1 MLYMNGLSR
10 RRRMIKKDYNLGLDI
25 GATSVGFAGIDEQY
39 DPIKLKG
46 KTVVGVNLFEEGKT
60 AADRLGFR
68 TTRRRLSRRKWRL
81 SLLEEFFDPYIT
93 PVDPTFFARLKES
106 NLSPKDN
113 NKNFSG
119 SLLFSDITDQKFY
132 EEYPTIYHLRYALMT
147 ENKKFDLRAIFLA
160 IHHMIKY
167 RGNFLNSTPVAHFD
181 TSKINFASDL
191 NELNSLYL
199 NEDPNN
205 IFEINLQNVK
215 EISDILLDHS
225 IKKFDKQ
232 KQVAKLLLT
241 SQNDKE
247 LDKINK
253 QIATQISKAIL
264 GYNFSLNEILKIEV
278 EDKSKWKLNFSS
290 ADIDD
295 KLPDLISELDE
306 SQESILNIILSLY
319 SRLTLNG
326 IVPSGMSLSEA
337 MIDKYGTHKEHLDL
351 LKKYLKTL
359 PIKNRKEIAEAYAEY
374 VGNSLKKSGHISQEE
389 FYKAVK
395 KNLDK
400 SETAQAILGLIS
412 EEKFMPKQRTNQNGV
427 IPYQLHQKELDQI
440 IVNQSQY
447 YPWLAELNPV
457 TEHKDAKYKLDE
469 LIAFRV
475 PYYVG
480 PLIDPKTTPQTEQG
494 NKNASFAWMVRKE
507 NGQITP
513 WNFDKKVDR
522 ISSANNFIKRM
533 TTKDTYLIG
542 EDVLPAHSLI
552 YERFKVLNELNMI
565 RVNGK
570 KLSVSVKQNLYNDLF
585 KQQKTINRKKLANYL
600 QANLGIPER
609 PQITGLSDPE
619 KFNSQLS
626 SYIDLQK
633 ILGSEIVDDP
643 NKQDD
648 LEKIIEWSTV
658 FEDSRIYKVKLQE
671 IGWLTEK
678 QKNELVSHRYQ
689 GWGRLS
695 RKLLVELKDKNG
707 RSILDILW
715 NSQRTFME
723 IQSRP
728 EFAEQITNE
737 NQDKLTE
744 DNYEDVLEDAYTSPQ
759 NKKAIRQVIKVVD
772 DIVKAA
778 GKAPKFISLE
788 FARSDERSDRVKSR
802 KTQIQKIYE
811 TTAKEL
817 LKDDQL
823 IKELGSVSD
832 LSDRLYLYFT
842 QLGRDMYTGKPI
854 NIDEISTMYDIDH
867 ILPQAFL
874 KDDSLD
880 NRVLVRRQD
889 NNAKSDTV
897 PALKFGKMKPFWNKL
912 QKHGLISKRKLNN
925 LQTNPESID
934 KFKAVGFVNRQLVET
949 RQVIKL
955 AANILA
961 SRYPDSKIIEVKAS
975 LTHQMRESFNL
986 IKNRDV
992 NDYHHA
998 VDAYLSAFVG
1008 QYLYN
1013 RYPKLQP
1020 YFVYGQFKK
1029 FDKQSTRIGMKTNH
1043 FNFLYDLEPEGKNVK
1058 IKKPTKIINKETG
1071 EIIGDRDELVAKL
1084 NRVYNFKYMLISQE
1098 VYTRSGALFDQ
1109 TIYPANSGK
1118 KLIPLKQNKT
1128 TAIYGGYSGSK
1139 AAYMSIIRLRD
1150 KKGGTYRIVG
1160 IPVRAVNKLNQAK
1173 KKSNEKYLAELKAV
1187 IEPQIAKTK
1196 KDRKTGQRVLVPQEF
1211 DVIIPEVMYRQ
1222 LIVDGDQKFTLGSS
1236 TYQYNARQ
1244 LVLDS
1249 ESLVTLS
1256 KNFIESNSVTSEIKN
1271 NRLIKVYD
1279 DILDKVNK
1287 YFSLYDKN
1295 KFRQRLNEGREK
1307 FIRLPI
1313 DSKFKNNKK
1322 IAVGKREIL
1331 QNILIGLHDNAGM
1344 GNLKVLGIN
1353 TPFGMIQTSNGI
1365 TLSPNACLIYQSP
1378 TGLFERKVYLNT
1390 ISSLK

>member
-1 MLYMNGLSR
+1 MLDIKDLSR
-10 RRRMIKKDYNLGLDI
+10 RRRMIKKDYNIGLDI

-46 KTVVGVNLFEEGKT
+46 KTVVGVNLFEEGQT
-60 AADRLGFR
+60 AADRRGFR
-68 TTRRRLSRRKWRL
+68 TTRRRLNRRKWRL

-119 SLLFSDITDQKFY
+119 SLLFPDITDQKFS

-181 TSKINFASDL
+181 TSKIDFAGDF
-191 NELNSLYL
+191 NELNNLYL

-247 LDKINK
+247 LDKRNK

-264 GYNFSLNEILKIEV
+264 GYNFSLNEILKLEAV
-278 EDKSKWKLNFSS
+278 NKSKWKLNFSS

-295 KLPDLISELDE
+295 TLPDLISELDE

-374 VGNSLKKSGHISQEE
+374 VGNSSKKSGHISQEE

-400 SETAQAILGLIS
+400 SETAQEILGLIS

-457 TEHKDAKYKLDE
+457 KEHKDAKYKLDE

-480 PLIDPKTTPQTEQG
+480 PLVDPKTTLQTEQG

-507 NGQITP
+507 NGRITP

-585 KQQKTINRKKLANYL
+585 KQQKTINKKKLANYL

-715 NSQRTFME
+715 NSQPTFME

-744 DNYEDVLEDAYTSPQ
+744 DNYENVLDDAYTSPQ

-778 GKAPKFISLE
+778 GKAPKLISLE
-788 FARSDERSDRVKSR
+788 FARSDERSDRTKSR
-802 KTQIQKIYE
+802 KSQIQKIYE

-854 NIDEISTMYDIDH
+854 NIDEISTIYDIDH
-867 ILPQAFL
+867 ILPQAFI

-912 QKHGLISKRKLNN
+912 QKHGLISKRKLDN
-925 LQTNPESID
+925 LQTNPESMKD
-934 KFKAVGFVNRQLVET
+934 WDNKAVGFVNRQLVET

-1043 FNFLYDLEPEGKNVK
+1043 FNFLYDLEPESKNVK

-1084 NRVYNFKYMLISQE
+1084 NRVYNFKYMLVSQE
-1098 VYTRSGALFDQ
+1098 VYTKTGPLFKE
-1109 TIYPANSGK
+1109 TIQPHGDK
-1118 KLIPLKQNKT
+1118 DTLIPIKKNKPVK
-1128 TAIYGGYSGSK
+1128 IYGGYTGNNDSF
-1139 AAYMSIIRLRD
+1139 MSLIKLN
-1150 KKGGTYRIVG
+1150 KKYKIVG
-1160 IPVRAVNKLNQAK
+1160 IPQRQKNALEKVNDQN
-1173 KKSNEKYLAELKAV
+1173 NYLRELHRI
-1187 IEPQIAKTK
+1187 IENNIKNK
-1196 KDRKTGQRVLVPQEF
+1196 EF
-1211 DVIIPEVMYRQ
+1211 EILIPKVMFRQ
-1222 LIVDGDQKFTLGSS
+1222 LINDGKEKYTLGGSRERYSS
-1236 TYQYNARQ
+1236 TQ
-1244 LVLDS
+1244 LIVS
-1249 ESLVTLS
+1249 HKTLLTLRG
-1256 KNFIESNSVTSEIKN
+1256 KNKEDKDLNNQFIEAYNDIVTRIKKYIPLFDAKKLIELKPKFVLLEQEEKRKILIEIL
-1271 NRLIKVYD
+1271 RAVHC
-1279 DILDKVNK
+1279 
-1287 YFSLYDKN
+1287 
-1295 KFRQRLNEGREK
+1295 
-1307 FIRLPI
+1307 
-1313 DSKFKNNKK
+1313 NKK
-1322 IAVGKREIL
+1322 
-1331 QNILIGLHDNAGM
+1331 N
-1344 GNLKVLGIN
+1344 GNLKAIGG
-1353 TPFGMIQTSNGI
+1353 P
-1365 TLSPNACLIYQSP
+1365 LSLIH
-1378 TGLFERKVYLNT
+1378 
-1390 ISSLK
+1390 I

>member
-1 MLYMNGLSR
+1 MLDIKDLSR
-10 RRRMIKKDYNLGLDI
+10 RRRMIKKDYNIGLDI

-46 KTVVGVNLFEEGKT
+46 KTVVGVNLFEEGQT
-60 AADRLGFR
+60 AADRRGFR
-68 TTRRRLSRRKWRL
+68 TTRRRLNRRKWRL

-119 SLLFSDITDQKFY
+119 SLLFPDITDQKFS

-181 TSKINFASDL
+181 TSKIDFAGDF
-191 NELNSLYL
+191 NELNNLYL

-241 SQNDKE
+241 SQNNKE
-247 LDKINK
+247 LDKRNK

-264 GYNFSLNEILKIEV
+264 GYNFSLNEILKIAT

-295 KLPDLISELDE
+295 KLPNLISELDE

-337 MIDKYGTHKEHLDL
+337 MIDKYDTHKEHLDL
-351 LKKYLKTL
+351 LKKYIKTL

-374 VGNSLKKSGHISQEE
+374 VGNSSKKSGHISQEE

-400 SETAQAILGLIS
+400 SETAQEILGLIS

-457 TEHKDAKYKLDE
+457 KEHKDAKYKLDE

-480 PLIDPKTTPQTEQG
+480 PLVDPKTTLQTEQG

-507 NGQITP
+507 NGRITP

-585 KQQKTINRKKLANYL
+585 KQQKTINKKKLANYL

-715 NSQRTFME
+715 NSQPTFME

-744 DNYEDVLEDAYTSPQ
+744 DNYENVLDDAYTSPQ

-778 GKAPKFISLE
+778 GKAPKLISLE
-788 FARSDERSDRVKSR
+788 FARSDERSDRTKSR
-802 KTQIQKIYE
+802 KSQIQKIYE

-854 NIDEISTMYDIDH
+854 NIDEISTIYDIDH
-867 ILPQAFL
+867 ILPQAFI

-912 QKHGLISKRKLNN
+912 QKHGLISKRKLDN
-925 LQTNPESID
+925 LQTNPESMKD
-934 KFKAVGFVNRQLVET
+934 WDNKAVGFVNRQLVET

-1043 FNFLYDLEPEGKNVK
+1043 FNFLYDLEPESKNVK

-1084 NRVYNFKYMLISQE
+1084 NRVYNFKYMLVSQE
-1098 VYTRSGALFDQ
+1098 VYTKTGPLFKE
-1109 TIYPANSGK
+1109 TIQPHGDK
-1118 KLIPLKQNKT
+1118 DTLIPIKKNKPVK
-1128 TAIYGGYSGSK
+1128 IYGGYTGNNDSF
-1139 AAYMSIIRLRD
+1139 MSLIKLN
-1150 KKGGTYRIVG
+1150 KKYKIVG
-1160 IPVRAVNKLNQAK
+1160 IPQRQKNALEKVNDQN
-1173 KKSNEKYLAELKAV
+1173 NYLRELHRI
-1187 IEPQIAKTK
+1187 IENNIKNK
-1196 KDRKTGQRVLVPQEF
+1196 EF
-1211 DVIIPEVMYRQ
+1211 EILIPKVMFRQ
-1222 LIVDGDQKFTLGSS
+1222 LINDGKEKYTLGGSRERYSS
-1236 TYQYNARQ
+1236 TQ
-1244 LVLDS
+1244 LIVS
-1249 ESLVTLS
+1249 HKTLLTLRG
-1256 KNFIESNSVTSEIKN
+1256 KNKEDKDLNNQFIEAYNDIVTRIKKYIPLFDAKKLIELKPKFVLLEQEEKRKILIEIL
-1271 NRLIKVYD
+1271 RAVHC
-1279 DILDKVNK
+1279 
-1287 YFSLYDKN
+1287 
-1295 KFRQRLNEGREK
+1295 
-1307 FIRLPI
+1307 
-1313 DSKFKNNKK
+1313 NKK
-1322 IAVGKREIL
+1322 
-1331 QNILIGLHDNAGM
+1331 N
-1344 GNLKVLGIN
+1344 GNLKAIGGPSAFGRLQKRSGI
-1353 TPFGMIQTSNGI
+1353 I
-1365 TLSPNACLIYQSP
+1365 LSPNACLIYQSP

-1390 ISSLK
+1390 ISPLK

>member
-1 MLYMNGLSR
+1 
-10 RRRMIKKDYNLGLDI
+10 MIKKDYNIGLDI

-46 KTVVGVNLFEEGKT
+46 KTVVGVNLFEEGQT
-60 AADRLGFR
+60 AADRRSFR
-68 TTRRRLSRRKWRL
+68 TTRRRLNRRKWRL

-93 PVDPTFFARLKES
+93 PVDPAFFARLKES

-113 NKNFSG
+113 NKNFSR
-119 SLLFSDITDQKFY
+119 SLLFPDITDQKFY

-181 TSKINFASDL
+181 TSKIDFANDFSKL
-191 NELNSLYL
+191 NRLYL

-247 LDKINK
+247 LDKRNK

-264 GYNFSLNEILKIEV
+264 GYNFSLNEILKLEAV
-278 EDKSKWKLNFSS
+278 NKSKWKLNFSS

-295 KLPDLISELDE
+295 TLPDLISELDE

-326 IVPSGMSLSEA
+326 IVPSGMSLSES

-400 SETAQAILGLIS
+400 SETAQKILSLIS

-480 PLIDPKTTPQTEQG
+480 PLIDPKTIPQTEQG

-671 IGWLTEK
+671 IGWFTEK

-695 RKLLVELKDKNG
+695 KKLLVELKDKNG
-707 RSILDILW
+707 RSIIDLLW

-744 DNYEDVLEDAYTSPQ
+744 DNYEDVLADAYTSPQ

-772 DIVKAA
+772 DIVKAT

-802 KTQIQKIYE
+802 KTHIQKIYE

-1084 NRVYNFKYMLISQE
+1084 NRVYNFKYMLVSQE

-1222 LIVDGDQKFTLGSS
+1222 LIVDGDQKFTLGG
-1236 TYQYNARQ
+1236 TIDRYNAVQ
-1244 LVLDS
+1244 LVLNQEILTFLEQPTKYKDADTKLLDIYDQIVN
-1249 ESLVTLS
+1249 LV
-1256 KNFIESNSVTSEIKN
+1256 E
-1271 NRLIKVYD
+1271 
-1279 DILDKVNK
+1279 K
-1287 YFSLYDKN
+1287 YFML
-1295 KFRQRLNEGREK
+1295 F
-1307 FIRLPI
+1307 
-1313 DSKFKNNKK
+1313 DSKRLAAGRVAFEKLPT
-1322 IAVGKREIL
+1322 L
-1331 QNILIGLHDNAGM
+1331 QPVDKMPSKLIIIRRIIQGLHDNAARTD
-1344 GNLKVLGIN
+1344 LKAIN
-1353 TPFGMIQTSNGI
+1353 GSSSFGRLQKRNGI
-1365 TLSPNACLIYQSP
+1365 ILSPNACLIYQSP

-1390 ISSLK
+1390 ISPLK

>member
-60 AADRLGFR
+60 AADRRGFR

-633 ILGSEIVDDP
+633 
-643 NKQDD
+643 
-648 LEKIIEWSTV
+648 
-658 FEDSRIYKVKLQE
+658 Y
-671 IGWLTEK
+671 
-678 QKNELVSHRYQ
+678 
-689 GWGRLS
+689 
-695 RKLLVELKDKNG
+695 
-707 RSILDILW
+707 
-715 NSQRTFME
+715 
-723 IQSRP
+723 
-728 EFAEQITNE
+728 
-737 NQDKLTE
+737 
-744 DNYEDVLEDAYTSPQ
+744 
-759 NKKAIRQVIKVVD
+759 
-772 DIVKAA
+772 
-778 GKAPKFISLE
+778 
-788 FARSDERSDRVKSR
+788 
-802 KTQIQKIYE
+802 
-811 TTAKEL
+811 
-817 LKDDQL
+817 
-823 IKELGSVSD
+823 
-832 LSDRLYLYFT
+832 
-842 QLGRDMYTGKPI
+842 
-854 NIDEISTMYDIDH
+854 
-867 ILPQAFL
+867 
-874 KDDSLD
+874 
-880 NRVLVRRQD
+880 
-889 NNAKSDTV
+889 
-897 PALKFGKMKPFWNKL
+897 
-912 QKHGLISKRKLNN
+912 
-925 LQTNPESID
+925 
-934 KFKAVGFVNRQLVET
+934 
-949 RQVIKL
+949 
-955 AANILA
+955 
-961 SRYPDSKIIEVKAS
+961 
-975 LTHQMRESFNL
+975 
-986 IKNRDV
+986 
-992 NDYHHA
+992 
-998 VDAYLSAFVG
+998 
-1008 QYLYN
+1008 
-1013 RYPKLQP
+1013 
-1020 YFVYGQFKK
+1020 
-1029 FDKQSTRIGMKTNH
+1029 
-1043 FNFLYDLEPEGKNVK
+1043 
-1058 IKKPTKIINKETG
+1058 
-1071 EIIGDRDELVAKL
+1071 
-1084 NRVYNFKYMLISQE
+1084 
-1098 VYTRSGALFDQ
+1098 
-1109 TIYPANSGK
+1109 
-1118 KLIPLKQNKT
+1118 
-1128 TAIYGGYSGSK
+1128 
-1139 AAYMSIIRLRD
+1139 
-1150 KKGGTYRIVG
+1150 
-1160 IPVRAVNKLNQAK
+1160 
-1173 KKSNEKYLAELKAV
+1173 
-1187 IEPQIAKTK
+1187 
-1196 KDRKTGQRVLVPQEF
+1196 
-1211 DVIIPEVMYRQ
+1211 
-1222 LIVDGDQKFTLGSS
+1222 
-1236 TYQYNARQ
+1236 
-1244 LVLDS
+1244 
-1249 ESLVTLS
+1249 
-1256 KNFIESNSVTSEIKN
+1256 
-1271 NRLIKVYD
+1271 
-1279 DILDKVNK
+1279 
-1287 YFSLYDKN
+1287 
-1295 KFRQRLNEGREK
+1295 
-1307 FIRLPI
+1307 
-1313 DSKFKNNKK
+1313 
-1322 IAVGKREIL
+1322 
-1331 QNILIGLHDNAGM
+1331 
-1344 GNLKVLGIN
+1344 
-1353 TPFGMIQTSNGI
+1353 
-1365 TLSPNACLIYQSP
+1365 
-1378 TGLFERKVYLNT
+1378 
-1390 ISSLK
+1390 

>member
-1 MLYMNGLSR
+1 MLNINDLSR
-10 RRRMIKKDYNLGLDI
+10 RRRMQKKDYNIGLDI

-39 DPIKLKG
+39 NPIKLKG

-60 AADRLGFR
+60 AAERRGFR
-68 TTRRRLSRRKWRL
+68 TTRRRLNRRKWRL

-119 SLLFSDITDQKFY
+119 SLLFPDITDQKFY

-181 TSKINFASDL
+181 TSKINFASDF

-241 SQNDKE
+241 SQNNKE
-247 LDKINK
+247 LDRINK

-264 GYNFSLNEILKIEV
+264 GYNFSLNEILKIET
-278 EDKSKWKLNFSS
+278 EDKSRWKLNFSS
-290 ADIDD
+290 PDIDD
-295 KLPDLISELDE
+295 TLVKLISELDE

-337 MIDKYGTHKEHLDL
+337 MIDKYDTHKEHLDL
-351 LKKYLKTL
+351 LKKYVKTL
-359 PIKNRKEIAEAYAEY
+359 PIKNRKEIAEAYAQY
-374 VGNSLKKSGHISQEE
+374 VGNSSKKSGHISQEE

-400 SETAQAILGLIS
+400 SETAQEILGLIS

-457 TEHKDAKYKLDE
+457 KEHKDAKYKLDE

-480 PLIDPKTTPQTEQG
+480 PLIDPKTTPRTEQG

-565 RVNGK
+565 RVNGH
-570 KLSVSVKQNLYNDLF
+570 KLDVPVKQNVYNDLF

-600 QANLGIPER
+600 QANLGIPEQL
-609 PQITGLSDPE
+609 QITGLSDPE

-633 ILGSEIVDDP
+633 ILGSEIVDDI

-744 DNYEDVLEDAYTSPQ
+744 DNYEDVLDDTYTSPQ

-788 FARSDERSDRVKSR
+788 FARSDERSDRAKSR
-802 KTQIQKIYE
+802 KSQIQKIYE
-811 TTAKEL
+811 TIAKEL

-867 ILPQAFL
+867 ILPQAFI

-897 PALKFGKMKPFWNKL
+897 PALKFGKMKPFWNEL

-949 RQVIKL
+949 RQIIKL

-975 LTHQMRESFNL
+975 LTHQIRESFNL

-1043 FNFLYDLEPEGKNVK
+1043 FNFLYDLEPESKNVK

-1084 NRVYNFKYMLISQE
+1084 SRVYNFKYMLVSQE

-1150 KKGGTYRIVG
+1150 KKGETYCIVG

-1196 KDRKTGQRVLVPQEF
+1196 KDQKTGQRVLVPQEF
-1211 DVIIPEVMYRQ
+1211 DVIIPKVMYRQ
-1222 LIVDGDQKFTLGSS
+1222 LIVDGDQKFTLGG
-1236 TYQYNARQ
+1236 TIDRYNAVQ
-1244 LVLDS
+1244 LVLNQEILTFLEQPTKYKDADTKLLDIYDQIVN
-1249 ESLVTLS
+1249 LV
-1256 KNFIESNSVTSEIKN
+1256 E
-1271 NRLIKVYD
+1271 
-1279 DILDKVNK
+1279 K
-1287 YFSLYDKN
+1287 YFML
-1295 KFRQRLNEGREK
+1295 F
-1307 FIRLPI
+1307 
-1313 DSKFKNNKK
+1313 DSKRLAAGRVAFEKLPT
-1322 IAVGKREIL
+1322 L
-1331 QNILIGLHDNAGM
+1331 QPVDKMPSKLMIIRRIIQGLHDNAARTD
-1344 GNLKVLGIN
+1344 LKAIGCSSS
-1353 TPFGMIQTSNGI
+1353 FGRIRSSGK
-1365 TLSPNACLIYQSP
+1365 LSPNACLIYQSP

-1390 ISSLK
+1390 ISPLK

>member
-1 MLYMNGLSR
+1 MLDINNLSR
-10 RRRMIKKDYNLGLDI
+10 RRMMLKKDYNIGLDV
-25 GATSVGFAGIDEQY
+25 GATSVGFAGIDEHY

-46 KTVVGVNLFEEGKT
+46 KTVAGVNLFEEGKT
-60 AADRLGFR
+60 AADRRGFR
-68 TTRRRLSRRKWRL
+68 TTRRRLNRRKWRL

-93 PVDPTFFARLKES
+93 PIDPTFFARLKES

-113 NKNFSG
+113 NKKFSG
-119 SLLFSDITDQKFY
+119 SLLFPKITDQKFY
-132 EEYPTIYHLRYALMT
+132 EKYPTIYHLRYAMMT
-147 ENKKFDLRAIFLA
+147 ENKKFDPRMIFLA
-160 IHHMIKY
+160 VHHMIKY
-167 RGNFLNSTPVAHFD
+167 RGNFLNSTSVARFD
-181 TSKINFASDL
+181 TSKINFVNDF
-191 NELNSLYL
+191 NKLNSLYV

-205 IFEINLQNVK
+205 VFEINLQNTK
-215 EISDILLDHS
+215 EISGILLDHS
-225 IKKFDKQ
+225 IKKIDKQ
-232 KQVAKLLLT
+232 KQAAKLLFIP
-241 SQNDKE
+241 QDNKE
-247 LDKINK
+247 LDKVNK
-253 QIATQISKAIL
+253 QIATQISKAVL
-264 GYNFSLNEILKIEV
+264 GYNFSLNEILKIETK
-278 EDKSKWKLNFSS
+278 DKSKWKVNFSS
-290 ADIDD
+290 SDIDD
-295 KLPDLISELDE
+295 KLANLIPELNE
-306 SQESILNIILSLY
+306 NQETILNIIFSLY

-337 MIDKYGTHKEHLDL
+337 MIDKYNNHKEHLDL
-351 LKKYLKTL
+351 LKKYVRTL
-359 PIKNRKEIAEAYAEY
+359 PTKKRQEIAEAYAQY
-374 VGNSLKKSGHISQEE
+374 IGNSSKKTGHISQEE
-389 FYKAVK
+389 FYKSIK
-395 KNLDK
+395 KNLDS
-400 SETAQAILGLIS
+400 SETAQKILGLIS
-412 EEKFMPKQRTNQNGV
+412 EEQFMPKQRTNQNGV
-427 IPYQLHQKELDQI
+427 IPYQLHQKELDLI
-440 IVNQSQY
+440 IANQSKY

-457 TEHKDAKYKLDE
+457 KKHKDAKYKLDE

-494 NKNASFAWMVRKE
+494 DKNASFAWMVRKE

-513 WNFDKKVDR
+513 WNFDEKVDR
-522 ISSANNFIKRM
+522 VSSANNFIKRM

-565 RVNGK
+565 RINGH
-570 KLSVSVKQNLYNDLF
+570 KLDVPVKQNIYNDLF
-585 KQQKTINRKKLANYL
+585 KQHKTVTKKRLINYL
-600 QANLGIPER
+600 QSNLKIPER

-619 KFNSQLS
+619 KFNSQLD
-626 SYIDLQK
+626 SYIDLNK
-633 ILGSEIVDDP
+633 ILGKQIVNDQ

-658 FEDSRIYKVKLQE
+658 FEDSQIYKVKLQG
-671 IGWLTEK
+671 IKWLTEK
-678 QKNELVSHRYQ
+678 QKSELVSHRYQ

-695 RKLLVELKDKNG
+695 QKLLVGLKDKNG
-707 RSILDILW
+707 SSILDLMW

-728 EFAEQITNE
+728 EFAEQIANE
-737 NQDKLTE
+737 NQDKLTG
-744 DNYEDVLEDAYTSPQ
+744 DNYEDVLDAAYTSPQ

-788 FARSDERSDRVKSR
+788 FARSDERSGRAKSR
-802 KTQIQKIYE
+802 KTQIQQIYE

-823 IKELGSVSD
+823 IKELGNVSD

-867 ILPQAFL
+867 ILPQAFI

-897 PALKFGKMKPFWNKL
+897 PALKFGKMKPFWNEL
-912 QKHGLISKRKLNN
+912 QKHGLISKRKLDN

-1043 FNFLYDLEPEGKNVK
+1043 FNFLYDLEPENKNAK
-1058 IKKPTKIINKETG
+1058 IEKPTKIINKETG

-1150 KKGGTYRIVG
+1150 KKGETYRIVG

-1222 LIVDGDQKFTLGSS
+1222 LIVDGDQKFTLGG
-1236 TYQYNARQ
+1236 TIDRYNAVQ
-1244 LVLDS
+1244 LVLNQEILAFLEQPAKYKDADTKLLGIYDQIVNLVEKYFALFDS
-1249 ESLVTLS
+1249 KRLDAGRVKFEQLPTLQS
-1256 KNFIESNSVTSEIKN
+1256 T
-1271 NRLIKVYD
+1271 
-1279 DILDKVNK
+1279 DKV
-1287 YFSLYDKN
+1287 
-1295 KFRQRLNEGREK
+1295 
-1307 FIRLPI
+1307 P
-1313 DSKFKNNKK
+1313 SKLM
-1322 IAVGKREIL
+1322 IIKRII
-1331 QNILIGLHDNAGM
+1331 QGLHDNATRTD
-1344 GNLKVLGIN
+1344 LKAIDGSSA
-1353 TPFGMIQTSNGI
+1353 FGRLQKRSGI
-1365 TLSPNACLIYQSP
+1365 TLSPNAYLIYQSP
-1378 TGLFERKVYLNT
+1378 TGLFERKVCLKT
-1390 ISSLK
+1390 ISPLK

>member
-1 MLYMNGLSR
+1 MLNINDLSR
-10 RRRMIKKDYNLGLDI
+10 RRRMLKKDYNIGLDI

-46 KTVVGVNLFEEGKT
+46 KTVVGVNLFEEGQT
-60 AADRLGFR
+60 AADRRDFR
-68 TTRRRLSRRKWRL
+68 TTRRRLNRRKWRL
-81 SLLEEFFDPYIT
+81 SLLEEFFDLYIT

-119 SLLFSDITDQKFY
+119 SLLFPDITDQEFY
-132 EEYPTIYHLRYALMT
+132 EKYPTIYHLRYALMT

-181 TSKINFASDL
+181 TSKIDFANDFNKL
-191 NELNSLYL
+191 NRLYL

-241 SQNDKE
+241 SQNNKE

-264 GYNFSLNEILKIEV
+264 GYNFSLNEILKIET
-278 EDKSKWKLNFSS
+278 EDKSKWKMDFSS

-295 KLPDLISELDE
+295 RLTNLISELDE
-306 SQESILNIILSLY
+306 SQESILNTVLSLY

-351 LKKYLKTL
+351 LKKYVKTL

-374 VGNSLKKSGHISQEE
+374 VGNSSKKTGHISQEE

-400 SETAQAILGLIS
+400 SEIAQKILGLIS
-412 EEKFMPKQRTNQNGV
+412 EEKFMLKQRTSQNGV

-457 TEHKDAKYKLDE
+457 KEHKDAKYKLDE

-480 PLIDPKTTPQTEQG
+480 PLIDPKITPQTEQG

-513 WNFDKKVDR
+513 WNFDEKVDR

-565 RVNGK
+565 RVNGH
-570 KLSVSVKQNLYNDLF
+570 KLDVPVKQNIYNDLF
-585 KQQKTINRKKLANYL
+585 KQHKTVTKKRLINYL
-600 QANLGIPER
+600 QSNLQMPER

-633 ILGSEIVDDP
+633 ILGSEIVDDA

-648 LEKIIEWSTV
+648 LEKVIEWSTV

-671 IGWLTEK
+671 IEWLTEK
-678 QKNELVSHRYQ
+678 QKNELVSQRYQ

-695 RKLLVELKDKNG
+695 KKLLVELKDKNG
-707 RSILDILW
+707 RSIIDLLW

-728 EFAEQITNE
+728 EFTEQITNK

-744 DNYEDVLEDAYTSPQ
+744 DNYEDVLDAVYTSPQ

-842 QLGRDMYTGKPI
+842 QLGRDMYTGKSI

-975 LTHQMRESFNL
+975 LAHQIRESFNL

-1084 NRVYNFKYMLISQE
+1084 NRVYNFKYMLVSQE

-1109 TIYPANSGK
+1109 TIYPANSSK

-1150 KKGGTYRIVG
+1150 KKGETYRIVG

-1187 IEPQIAKTK
+1187 IEPQIAKAK

-1211 DVIIPEVMYRQ
+1211 DVIIPKVMYRQ
-1222 LIVDGDQKFTLGSS
+1222 LMVDGDQKFTLGG
-1236 TYQYNARQ
+1236 TIDRYNAVQ
-1244 LVLDS
+1244 LVLNQETLTFLEQPTKYKDADTKLLDIYDQIVN
-1249 ESLVTLS
+1249 LV
-1256 KNFIESNSVTSEIKN
+1256 E
-1271 NRLIKVYD
+1271 
-1279 DILDKVNK
+1279 K
-1287 YFSLYDKN
+1287 YFML
-1295 KFRQRLNEGREK
+1295 F
-1307 FIRLPI
+1307 
-1313 DSKFKNNKK
+1313 DSKRLTAGRVAFEKLPT
-1322 IAVGKREIL
+1322 L
-1331 QNILIGLHDNAGM
+1331 QPADKMPSKLMIIRRIIQGLHDNAARTD
-1344 GNLKVLGIN
+1344 LKAIGCS
-1353 TPFGMIQTSNGI
+1353 PSFGRIRSSGK
-1365 TLSPNACLIYQSP
+1365 LSPNAYLIYQSP

-1390 ISSLK
+1390 ISPLK

>member
-1 MLYMNGLSR
+1 MLDIKDLSR
-10 RRRMIKKDYNLGLDI
+10 RRRMIKKDYNIGLDI

-46 KTVVGVNLFEEGKT
+46 KTVVGVNLFEEGQT
-60 AADRLGFR
+60 AADRRGFR
-68 TTRRRLSRRKWRL
+68 TTRRRLNRRKWRL

-119 SLLFSDITDQKFY
+119 SLLFPDITDQKFS

-181 TSKINFASDL
+181 TSKIDFAGDF
-191 NELNSLYL
+191 NELNNLYL

-247 LDKINK
+247 LDKRNK

-264 GYNFSLNEILKIEV
+264 GYNFSLNEILKLEAV
-278 EDKSKWKLNFSS
+278 NKSKWKLNFSS

-295 KLPDLISELDE
+295 TLPDLISELDE

-374 VGNSLKKSGHISQEE
+374 VGNSSKKSGHISQEE

-400 SETAQAILGLIS
+400 SETAQEILGLIS

-457 TEHKDAKYKLDE
+457 KEHKDAKYKLDE

-480 PLIDPKTTPQTEQG
+480 PLVDPKTTLQTEQG

-507 NGQITP
+507 NGRITP

-585 KQQKTINRKKLANYL
+585 KQQKTINKKKLANYL

-715 NSQRTFME
+715 NSQPTFME

-744 DNYEDVLEDAYTSPQ
+744 DNYENVLDDAYTSPQ

-778 GKAPKFISLE
+778 GKAPKLISLE
-788 FARSDERSDRVKSR
+788 FARSDERSDRTKSR
-802 KTQIQKIYE
+802 KSQIQKIYE

-854 NIDEISTMYDIDH
+854 NIDEISTIYDIDH
-867 ILPQAFL
+867 ILPQAFI

-912 QKHGLISKRKLNN
+912 QKHGLISKRKLDN
-925 LQTNPESID
+925 LQTNPESMKD
-934 KFKAVGFVNRQLVET
+934 WDNKAVGFVNRQLVET

-1043 FNFLYDLEPEGKNVK
+1043 FNFLYDLEPESKNVK

-1084 NRVYNFKYMLISQE
+1084 NRVYNFKYMLVSQE
-1098 VYTRSGALFDQ
+1098 VYTKTGPLFKE
-1109 TIYPANSGK
+1109 TIQPHGDK
-1118 KLIPLKQNKT
+1118 DTLIPIKKNKPVK
-1128 TAIYGGYSGSK
+1128 IYGGYTGNNDSF
-1139 AAYMSIIRLRD
+1139 MSLIKLN
-1150 KKGGTYRIVG
+1150 KKYKIVG
-1160 IPVRAVNKLNQAK
+1160 IPQRQKNALEKVNDQN
-1173 KKSNEKYLAELKAV
+1173 NYLRELHRI
-1187 IEPQIAKTK
+1187 IENNIKNK
-1196 KDRKTGQRVLVPQEF
+1196 EF
-1211 DVIIPEVMYRQ
+1211 EILIPKVMFRQ
-1222 LIVDGDQKFTLGSS
+1222 LINDGKEKYTLGGSRERYSS
-1236 TYQYNARQ
+1236 TQ
-1244 LVLDS
+1244 LIVS
-1249 ESLVTLS
+1249 HKTLLTLRG
-1256 KNFIESNSVTSEIKN
+1256 KNKEDKDLNNQFIEAYNDIVTRIK
-1271 NRLIKVYD
+1271 
-1279 DILDKVNK
+1279 K
-1287 YFSLYDKN
+1287 Y
-1295 KFRQRLNEGREK
+1295 
-1307 FIRLPI
+1307 IP
-1313 DSKFKNNKK
+1313 
-1322 IAVGKREIL
+1322 
-1331 QNILIGLHDNAGM
+1331 
-1344 GNLKVLGIN
+1344 
-1353 TPFGMIQTSNGI
+1353 
-1365 TLSPNACLIYQSP
+1365 
-1378 TGLFERKVYLNT
+1378 
-1390 ISSLK
+1390 

>member
-1 MLYMNGLSR
+1 MLNINYLSR
-10 RRRMIKKDYNLGLDI
+10 RRRMLKKDYNIGLDI
-25 GATSVGFAGIDEQY
+25 GATSVGFAGIDEEY

-60 AADRLGFR
+60 AAKRRGFR
-68 TTRRRLSRRKWRL
+68 TTRRRLNRRKWRL

-181 TSKINFASDL
+181 TSKINFAGDFNKL
-191 NELNSLYL
+191 NRLYL

-205 IFEINLQNVK
+205 VFEINLQNVK

-241 SQNDKE
+241 SQNNKE
-247 LDKINK
+247 LDRINK

-264 GYNFSLNEILKIEV
+264 GYNFSLNEILKIET
-278 EDKSKWKLNFSS
+278 EDKSRWKLNFSS
-290 ADIDD
+290 PDIDD
-295 KLPDLISELDE
+295 TLVKLISELDE

-337 MIDKYGTHKEHLDL
+337 MIDKYDTHKEHLDL
-351 LKKYLKTL
+351 LKKYVKTL
-359 PIKNRKEIAEAYAEY
+359 PIKNRKEITEAYAQY
-374 VGNSLKKSGHISQEE
+374 VGNSLKKKEHNSQRTLSKQEE

-400 SETAQAILGLIS
+400 SEIAQKILGLIS

-440 IVNQSQY
+440 IVSQSQY

-457 TEHKDAKYKLDE
+457 KEHKDAKYKLDE

-507 NGQITP
+507 KGRITP
-513 WNFDKKVDR
+513 WNFDKKLDR

-565 RVNGK
+565 RVNGH
-570 KLSVSVKQNLYNDLF
+570 KLDVPVKQNIYNDLF
-585 KQQKTINRKKLANYL
+585 KQHKTVTKKRLINYL
-600 QANLGIPER
+600 QSNLQMPER

-619 KFNSQLS
+619 KFNLQLS

-633 ILGSEIVDDP
+633 ILGSEIVDDA

-671 IGWLTEK
+671 IEWLTEK

-695 RKLLVELKDKNG
+695 KKLLVELKDKNG
-707 RSILDILW
+707 RSIIDLLW

-728 EFAEQITNE
+728 EFAEQIANE

-744 DNYEDVLEDAYTSPQ
+744 DNYEDVLDAAYTSPQ

-788 FARSDERSDRVKSR
+788 FARSDERSDRAKSR
-802 KTQIQKIYE
+802 KSQIQKIYE

-867 ILPQAFL
+867 ILPQAFI

-897 PALKFGKMKPFWNKL
+897 PALKFGKMKPFWNEL
-912 QKHGLISKRKLNN
+912 QKYGLISKRKLNN

-949 RQVIKL
+949 RQIIKL

-1043 FNFLYDLEPEGKNVK
+1043 FNFLYDLELESKNVK

-1084 NRVYNFKYMLISQE
+1084 NRVYNFKYMLVSQE

-1150 KKGGTYRIVG
+1150 KKGETYRIVG

-1196 KDRKTGQRVLVPQEF
+1196 KNRKTGQRVLVPQEF

-1222 LIVDGDQKFTLGSS
+1222 LIVDGEQKFTLGG
-1236 TYQYNARQ
+1236 TTDRYNAVQ
-1244 LVLDS
+1244 LVLNQEILTFLEQPTKYKDADKKMLDIYDQIVN
-1249 ESLVTLS
+1249 LVG
-1256 KNFIESNSVTSEIKN
+1256 
-1271 NRLIKVYD
+1271 
-1279 DILDKVNK
+1279 K
-1287 YFSLYDKN
+1287 YFAL
-1295 KFRQRLNEGREK
+1295 F
-1307 FIRLPI
+1307 
-1313 DSKFKNNKK
+1313 DSKRLVAGRAKFEKLPT
-1322 IAVGKREIL
+1322 L
-1331 QNILIGLHDNAGM
+1331 QSVDKMPSKLTIIRRIIQGLHDNAARTD
-1344 GNLKVLGIN
+1344 LKVIGCSSSFGRLIKTNGIN
-1353 TPFGMIQTSNGI
+1353 
-1365 TLSPNACLIYQSP
+1365 LSPNACLIYQSP

-1390 ISSLK
+1390 ISPLK